1 MKYPASKRWL
11 GLTHGGR
18 PPTTAPGGLYA
29 PDCPNRTAKQAPR
42 EACTTKGAA
51 GRAAAKVGSFQSY
64 VAQDTPDAIAQGAG
78 TAMTDDE
85 LRGEINKRLTL
96 NWLIQG
102 AAQHA
107 GMTFHHLVRD
117 ELDALDPRLLLLY
130 DQYALI
136 NLLQY
141 WQVEGVLLLGWPPW
155 FWRRAGS
162 NPRHPF
168 FEHPLLSR
176 FGGILAAAAK
186 RRALDRCKE
195 KRVTRI
201 PVLFAFQTLNLVAHL
216 KAIEAPHRPKLVEL
230 AKKSASTI
238 WGIPTERLDADL
250 GKPTPFGT
258 PIRIRNFQGAI
269 FHASLVGLGGV
280 VQRDDSLVVVARGTN
295 WQLLT
300 KELVK
305 GTAELICLHGL
316 NDLSEDTYRQVMDAT
331 DRIDYEPWML
341 QTGGELWRR
350 LLEVVPDGRPMA
362 NVMMCM
368 ARLPPKSFE
377 SLMLAVI
384 EQPEWARELL
394 AKLTD
399 EIEPALSD

>member
-1 MKYPASKRWL
+1 MS
-11 GLTHGGR
+11 
-18 PPTTAPGGLYA
+18 
-29 PDCPNRTAKQAPR
+29 
-42 EACTTKGAA
+42 
-51 GRAAAKVGSFQSY
+51 
-64 VAQDTPDAIAQGAG
+64 
-78 TAMTDDE
+78 DDE
-85 LRGEINKRLTL
+85 LRDEINKRLTL

-141 WQVEGVLLLGWPPW
+141 WRAEAALLLGWPPR

-162 NPRHPF
+162 DPRHPF
-168 FEHPLLSR
+168 FAHPLLSR
-176 FGGILAAAAK
+176 FGGMLAAEA
-186 RRALDRCKE
+186 RRRGLARCKE
-195 KRVTRI
+195 KRVTRL
-201 PVLFAFQTLNLVAHL
+201 PFVFAFQVLNLVGRL
-216 KAIEAPHRPKLVEL
+216 QELEAPHRPKLVEL
-230 AKKSASTI
+230 AKKSASTV
-238 WGIPTERLDADL
+238 WGIPIDRLDAYL

-258 PIRIRNFQGAI
+258 PIRIRTFQAVVFSAGI
-269 FHASLVGLGGV
+269 VGLGGV
-280 VQRDDSLVVVARGTN
+280 VERDDSLVVVGRGTN
-295 WQLLT
+295 WQLVT

-316 NDLSEDTYRQVMDAT
+316 NHLNDDTYRQVMDAA
-331 DRIDYEPWML
+331 DRIEYEPWML

-350 LLEVVPDGRPMA
+350 LLEVVPGGRPMA
-362 NVMMCM
+362 HVLMCM
-368 ARLPPKSFE
+368 ARLPPKSLE

-394 AKLTD
+394 EKLTD
-399 EIEPALSD
+399 EIELQVSD

>member
-1 MKYPASKRWL
+1 MSA
-11 GLTHGGR
+11 
-18 PPTTAPGGLYA
+18 
-29 PDCPNRTAKQAPR
+29 
-42 EACTTKGAA
+42 
-51 GRAAAKVGSFQSY
+51 
-64 VAQDTPDAIAQGAG
+64 
-78 TAMTDDE
+78 DE

-141 WQVEGVLLLGWPPW
+141 WRAEGALLLGWPPR

-162 NPRHPF
+162 DSRHPF
-168 FEHPLLSR
+168 FAHPLLSR
-176 FGGILAAAAK
+176 FGGKLAAEAR
-186 RRALDRCKE
+186 RRAQDRCKE
-195 KRVTRI
+195 KRLTRLPI
-201 PVLFAFQTLNLVAHL
+201 FFLFQATYLISRLQAL
-216 KAIEAPHRPKLVEL
+216 EAPHRPQLVEL

-238 WGIPTERLDADL
+238 WGIPIDRLDGAL
-250 GKPTPFGT
+250 GKPVPFGT
-258 PIRIRNFQGAI
+258 PIRIRNFQATI
-269 FHASLVGLGGV
+269 FHAAVVGLGGV
-280 VQRDDSLVVVARGTN
+280 VQRDDSLVVVGRGTN

-316 NDLSEDTYRQVMDAT
+316 NDLSDDTYRQVVDAA
-331 DRIDYEPWML
+331 DRIEYEPWML

-350 LLEVVPDGRPMA
+350 LLDVIPDGRPMA
-362 NVMMCM
+362 NVLMCM
-368 ARLPPKSFE
+368 ARLTPKSLE

-384 EQPEWARELL
+384 EQREWARELL
-394 AKLTD
+394 AGLRD
-399 EIEPALSD
+399 ETELQVSD

>member
-1 MKYPASKRWL
+1 MS
-11 GLTHGGR
+11 
-18 PPTTAPGGLYA
+18 
-29 PDCPNRTAKQAPR
+29 DN
-42 EACTTKGAA
+42 
-51 GRAAAKVGSFQSY
+51 
-64 VAQDTPDAIAQGAG
+64 
-78 TAMTDDE
+78 E
-85 LRGEINKRLTL
+85 LRDEINKRLTL

-141 WQVEGVLLLGWPPW
+141 WRAEAALLLGWPPR
-155 FWRRAGS
+155 FWSRAGS
-162 NPRHPF
+162 DHRHPF
-168 FEHPLLSR
+168 FAHPLLSR
-176 FGGILAAAAK
+176 FGGMFAAEAR
-186 RRALDRCKE
+186 RRAHGRCKE
-195 KRVTRI
+195 KRLTRLPI
-201 PVLFAFQTLNLVAHL
+201 LFLFQATHL
-216 KAIEAPHRPKLVEL
+216 IARLQKLETPHRTKLVDL

-238 WGIPTERLDADL
+238 WGIPLDRLDAYL
-250 GKPTPFGT
+250 GRPTPFGT
-258 PIRIRNFQGAI
+258 PIRVRNFQAAV
-269 FHASLVGLGGV
+269 FHAAIVGLGGV
-280 VQRDDSLVVVARGTN
+280 VQLDESLVVVGRGMN

-316 NDLSEDTYRQVMDAT
+316 NHLSDDTYRQVMDAA
-331 DRIDYEPWML
+331 DRIEYEPWML

-362 NVMMCM
+362 NMLMCM
-368 ARLPPKSFE
+368 ARLPPKSLE

-394 AKLTD
+394 EKLND
-399 EIEPALSD
+399 ETELQVSD